1 MLTGSIL
8 QKLRSAHQ
16 AGQSGKRPL
25 NFGVYYKNTLV
36 EICHALEDA
45 ILTTTSTPP
54 LVIAAFQ
61 RGKWYLQEAD
71 RYAEISAKSQQVVIL
86 AAEDTGFRDHPTRE
100 LDNVHLLQL
109 DLEDPVAQEW
119 HLMILAPSYAAMV
132 LCQELLPD
140 SNASTSSIPD
150 LERKFYGFWTF
161 ESGLVQETIEL
172 AIAHIG
178 LYDHPLQER
187 LFDQLTQ
194 ILVAQATTPQDDL
207 GQVVTRIVDYL
218 QINQLQAKTSTLDD
232 NLTANELQALLRMAQ
247 IMDQTDL
254 GNPMAAAEV
263 ATLAEALGQL
273 LDLPAWQLNRL
284 RLAGFLHRLSFQ
296 SEDPLT
302 TPPPPVKNQAVE
314 KLLDADNLSAA
325 PSCSLPSSRQALRT
339 MSRLR
344 AIAKIV
350 DCSHERWDGQGQLL
364 GLVGEQI
371 PLESRIL
378 GLCVAFQRQLANQR
392 QADVPP
398 SPDLSFSQALAHCQA
413 GRGQLWDPQLI
424 ETLEVLVSSF
434 QQGLILSIVP
444 PKISASTWMIDSH
457 TQEVLSSSLT
467 SDKSP

>member
-45 ILTTTSTPP
+45 ILTTTTTPP

-71 RYAEISAKSQQVVIL
+71 RYAEIAARSQQVLIL
-86 AAEDTGFRDHPTRE
+86 AAEDTGFRDHPTSGLE
-100 LDNVHLLQL
+100 NVQLLQL

-140 SNASTSSIPD
+140 SSSAAAPIPD

-161 ESGLVQETIEL
+161 EPGLVQETIEL

-178 LYDHPLQER
+178 LYDHTLQER
-187 LFDQLTQ
+187 LQEQLAA
-194 ILVAQATTPQDDL
+194 IVAAQPDTPQDDL

-218 QINQLQAKTSTLDD
+218 QINQLQAKTSPLDD

-247 IMDQTDL
+247 VMDQTDL

-263 ATLAEALGQL
+263 ATLAEAMGQI

-296 SEDPLT
+296 SDDFSPIPRLQENQLEENPSKEDL
-302 TPPPPVKNQAVE
+302 
-314 KLLDADNLSAA
+314 A
-325 PSCSLPSSRQALRT
+325 PSCPLPSSRQALRT
-339 MSRLR
+339 MSRLC
-344 AIAKIV
+344 AIARIV
-350 DCSHERWDGQGQLL
+350 DYSHERWDGQGQFL
-364 GLVGEQI
+364 GLVGEEI

-378 GLCVAFQRQLANQR
+378 GLCVAFQRQLALQR
-392 QADVPP
+392 QASVPTA
-398 SPDLSFSQALAHCQA
+398 PDLSFSQALTHCQSA
-413 GRGQLWDPQLI
+413 KGQRWDPQMI
-424 ETLEVLVSSF
+424 EVLEVLVSSF

-444 PKISASTWMIDSH
+444 PKISASTWMINSH
-457 TQEVLSSSLT
+457 TQDVLSNSLT
-467 SDKSP
+467 VDAP